1 MNISALVAQNAARWG
16 RAKLKQGSAFTSVAK
31 KLVANKSIYR
41 ELSALTGVPWFVI
54 AVIHQREASGSFGA
68 NIANGQPW
76 SKRTTIVPIGRGPF
90 KSFKEASLDAL
101 IKCAPYASKWKD
113 WTAGGT
119 LALLEQYNGLGYYTR
134 SVPSP
139 YIWSGTDQY
148 VSGKYVRDHVYDPKV
163 VDAQLGCAGL
173 ILAMMAL
180 DPSIEL
186 GRPAA
191 PEAHVANEH
200 PAAPAGALK
209 PTPAP
214 AAPVGLLGTVAGFFR
229 RITQPRK

>member
-1 MNISALVAQNAARWG
+1 VAQNAARWG
-16 RAKLKQGSAFTSVAK
+16 RAKLTQGPAFTSVAK

-68 NIANGQPW
+68 NIANGQAW
-76 SKRTTIVPIGRGPF
+76 MKKTTIVPIGRGPF
-90 KSFKEASLDAL
+90 KSFKEAALDAL
-101 IKCAPYASKWKD
+101 INCAPYASKWKD
-113 WTAGGT
+113 WTPGGT

-134 SVPSP
+134 GVPSP

-148 VSGKYVRDHVYDPKV
+148 KSGKYIRDHVYDPNT

-173 ILAMMAL
+173 ILAMIAL
-180 DPSIEL
+180 DSSIAMGLPST
-186 GRPAA
+186 

-200 PAAPAGALK
+200 PAAPAGVTK
-209 PTPAP
+209 PVV
-214 AAPVGLLGTVAGFFR
+214 APVAPTGIIDAVAGFFR
-229 RITQPRK
+229 RITQPRKT